1 MTHFLFVELPA
12 NPSQPH
18 LSAEQIQTK
27 CHRSMTEP
35 LVIQGHAQ
43 ALHVSSWSLALPNQP
58 DAHPEGN
65 SVPSD
70 SKARPSGARAL
81 LDISSTPDM
90 QDVDELVVT
99 PVAANWQR
107 VALRLGVEGCLKRIT
122 LKNSPND
129 SVGASHDTLK
139 CWLRRDQHTGEGV
152 RPWSTLLRALSTT
165 GFVELERRLLSEHF
179 HK

>member
-1 MTHFLFVELPA
+1 
-12 NPSQPH
+12 
-18 LSAEQIQTK
+18 
-27 CHRSMTEP
+27 MTEP

-43 ALHVSSWSLALPNQP
+43 ILHVSSRSLTLPNQL

-70 SKARPSGARAL
+70 PKARPSGARAL

-90 QDVDELVVT
+90 RDVGELVVT
-99 PVAANWQR
+99 EVAANWQS
-107 VALRLGVEGCLKRIT
+107 VALRLGVEGCLKRII
-122 LKNSPND
+122 LKNKPND
-129 SVGASHDTLK
+129 CVGACLDMLN

-152 RPWSTLLRALSTT
+152 RSWSTLLTALSTT
-165 GFVELERRLLSEHF
+165 GFVELERRLLIMSEHF